1 MTMLAVGGKRSGC
14 RRPNIDNDVFV
25 CLHLFAPLPQSVYLH
40 LPSHTTCEEILEA
53 LGQALPGAARHLYL
67 TTRGGRLFAPS
78 MRLSDI
84 HMNPCTEI
92 VARIRCMG
100 GKGGF
105 GNMLRAQGGRMSARG
120 KHESQDSYRDLEG
133 RRLGSINEAK
143 LLAEYIAKAPER
155 QAALDEAQKR
165 KYAKLEK
172 MLGRTPKSMADFQEA
187 AEMLDDAGD
196 SLEADPEPLGKR
208 PESSQTVTKR
218 KERLDDHEY
227 VEQSREIVDNVRS
240 AVASAM
246 KKRKGKKRAV
256 APPVADQPEPVS

>member
-1 MTMLAVGGKRSGC
+1 
-14 RRPNIDNDVFV
+14 
-25 CLHLFAPLPQSVYLH
+25 
-40 LPSHTTCEEILEA
+40 
-53 LGQALPGAARHLYL
+53 
-67 TTRGGRLFAPS
+67 
-78 MRLSDI
+78 
-84 HMNPCTEI
+84 
-92 VARIRCMG
+92 MG

-120 KHESQDSYRDLEG
+120 KHESQDSYRDLDG

-172 MLGRTPKSMADFQEA
+172 MLGRSPKSMADFQEA
-187 AEMLDDAGD
+187 AEKLDDAGD
-196 SLEADPEPLGKR
+196 SLETGPEPVER
-208 PESSQTVTKR
+208 PESSQTASKR

-227 VEQSREIVDNVRS
+227 VEQSREIVNNVRT

-256 APPVADQPEPVS
+256 APSVADQPEPVS

>member
-1 MTMLAVGGKRSGC
+1 MWAVGGKALGHATHSAE
-14 RRPNIDNDVFV
+14 DTVSV
-25 CLHLFAPLPQSVYLH
+25 CLHTCTSSKAPIYLQ
-40 LPSHTTCEEILEA
+40 LSGQVTSADIMGA
-53 LGQALPGAARHLYL
+53 LCQAWPGVASHLYL
-67 TTRGGRLFAPS
+67 TTRAGRLFAPS
-78 MRLSDI
+78 MCLNDI
-84 HMNPCTEI
+84 KTTPFTDIETRVSCL
-92 VARIRCMG
+92 G

-172 MLGRTPKSMADFQEA
+172 MLGRTPKSLADFQEA
-187 AEMLDDAGD
+187 AEKLDDAGD
-196 SLEADPEPLGKR
+196 SLEAGPEPLGER
-208 PESSQTVTKR
+208 PESSQAAIKR

-227 VEQSREIVDNVRS
+227 VEQSREIVDNVRN

-246 KKRKGKKRAV
+246 KKRKGKKRAL
-256 APPVADQPEPVS
+256 APPAADQPEPVS

>member
-1 MTMLAVGGKRSGC
+1 MLAVSGKASC
-14 RRPNIDNDVFV
+14 HASHHSEMDVCV
-25 CLHLFAPLPQSVYLH
+25 CLHVFAPMNENVYLS
-40 LPSHTTCEEILEA
+40 LPSHTTSAHIMEA
-53 LGQALPGAARHLYL
+53 LRQALPGAASQLYL
-67 TTRGGRLFAPS
+67 TTQGGRLFLPW
-78 MRLSDI
+78 MPLSDI
-84 HMNPCTEI
+84 ATMPTTDI
-92 VARIRCMG
+92 QVRIRCLG

-187 AEMLDDAGD
+187 AEKLDDAGEA
-196 SLEADPEPLGKR
+196 LEASSELPVEQ
-208 PESSQTVTKR
+208 PESSKVASKR

-246 KKRKGKKRAV
+246 KKRKGKKRAI
-256 APPVADQPEPVS
+256 ATPVADQPEPVS

>member
-1 MTMLAVGGKRSGC
+1 
-14 RRPNIDNDVFV
+14 
-25 CLHLFAPLPQSVYLH
+25 
-40 LPSHTTCEEILEA
+40 
-53 LGQALPGAARHLYL
+53 
-67 TTRGGRLFAPS
+67 
-78 MRLSDI
+78 
-84 HMNPCTEI
+84 
-92 VARIRCMG
+92 MG

-187 AEMLDDAGD
+187 AEKLDDAGD
-196 SLEADPEPLGKR
+196 SLDASPELPGER
-208 PESSQTVTKR
+208 PESSRAASKR
-218 KERLDDHEY
+218 KERLEDHEY
-227 VEQSREIVDNVRS
+227 VEQSREIVSNVRS
-240 AVASAM
+240 AVVSAM
-246 KKRKGKKRAV
+246 KKRKGKKRAI
-256 APPVADQPEPVS
+256 APSVTDQPEPVS